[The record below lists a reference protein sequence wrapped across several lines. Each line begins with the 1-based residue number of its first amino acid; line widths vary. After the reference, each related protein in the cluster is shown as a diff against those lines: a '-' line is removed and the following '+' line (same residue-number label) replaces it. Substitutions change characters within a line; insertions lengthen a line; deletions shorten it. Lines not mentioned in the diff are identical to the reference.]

1 MDKNQQF
8 VITINRELGSGG
20 HTVGRILAERLQVK
34 YYDKPLVDGVTEK
47 FGLSLE
53 EIERLKAQEKESWW
67 DTLKGR
73 PTTAAM
79 FETERKILQ
88 GLAEEGSCVIAGR
101 NAFLIFREWKNHLHV
116 FIQASRAKRIER
128 LQKKGMTMA
137 AAMDTIDEVD
147 AGRETYLQKYSDK
160 SRYDTRHY
168 DLVVMMD
175 VLTEEDAAYIIMAFI
190 DRTSKNH
197 ESI

>member
-20 HTVGRILAERLQVK
+20 HTVGRKLAERLQVK
-34 YYDKPLVDGVTEK
+34 YYDKPFVEGVTEK

-67 DTLKGR
+67 DTLKGK

-101 NAFLIFREWKNHLHV
+101 SAFLIFREWKNHLHV

-168 DLVVMMD
+168 DLVIMMD
-175 VLTEEDAAYIIMAFI
+175 ELTEDDAADIIMEFI
-190 DRTSKNH
+190 DRTTKNH
-197 ESI
+197 Q